1 MAVGGFTRRA
11 ISSFFQ
17 EIDRL
22 EQGPVILKVILES
35 RTCPSKQRQV
45 LKSVPLFGC
54 HWPHFE
60 IANVVTRAKK
70 NCVFFLPVHVLLG
83 PFFPTSSA
91 EKHAGDIK
99 RRKNCFFLI
108 KTLLSL
114 KQRNEP
120 TKDNAQLTFSANICL
135 LKVQLKMQP
144 NETTASH
151 DDLQIV
157 ARPSNLPADAAGDN
171 STRTHFLPP

>member
-99 RRKNCFFLI
+99 RRKNCFFFNKDPSFSQAAKRAYERQRAADLQC
-108 KTLLSL
+108 KHLPPESTAENAA
-114 KQRNEP
+114 QRNY
-120 TKDNAQLTFSANICL
+120 S
-135 LKVQLKMQP
+135 
-144 NETTASH
+144 
-151 DDLQIV
+151 
-157 ARPSNLPADAAGDN
+157 
-171 STRTHFLPP
+171 